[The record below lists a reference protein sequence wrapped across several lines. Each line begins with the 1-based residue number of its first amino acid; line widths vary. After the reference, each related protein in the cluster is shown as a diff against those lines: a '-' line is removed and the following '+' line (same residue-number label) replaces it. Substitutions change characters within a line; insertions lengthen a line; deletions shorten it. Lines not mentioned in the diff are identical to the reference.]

1 MSNSITHTLEEV
13 WLEVNIED
21 VAAETF
27 NRVVEGKDVDTLSVF
42 DIKALMYVHKI
53 AKLVDGDLVHLYTS
67 LFDVI
72 QAETDKDGIAPR
84 FTATNNKRVSY
95 CRVTSFVK
103 RQTYRTMMVS
113 PRNSENS
120 SVVAG
125 FKVATKAS

>member
-53 AKLVDGDLVHLYTS
+53 AKLVAGDLVHLYAS

-72 QAETDKDGIAPR
+72 QAETDKDGIAPH
-84 FTATNNKRVSY
+84 FTTTNNKRVSY

-113 PRNSENS
+113 PRNSES
-120 SVVAG
+120 SSIVTG
-125 FKVATKAS
+125 FKVATKSS